1 MAFERTSGLRGPQ
14 AMRSLGREE
23 SSMITLDHFKQ
34 MDLRIG
40 EVLSVAPHPQA
51 DRLLV
56 LRVQVGD
63 SERTLVAGIRD
74 HYQESELVGKKVVV
88 VTNLVPASIR
98 GVLSEGMIL
107 AASNEKMLTLLV
119 PDRPIESGA
128 KVS

>member
-1 MAFERTSGLRGPQ
+1 
-14 AMRSLGREE
+14 MRSLGREE